1 MSPQPE
7 QDTSDLEEP
16 LLPQEGLDSE
26 DVSMNDGLV
35 REQDDKDII
44 IDLSCCCWARHP
56 RRTFRMNHNVFFN
69 LLLSVLYGMSD
80 SLWSGTVFAAYLK
93 RLSNG
98 YNTPVGD
105 VEAINGLAVLFSAL
119 PVGIYC

>member
-35 REQDDKDII
+35 REHTRNTKGT
-44 IDLSCCCWARHP
+44 P
-56 RRTFRMNHNVFFN
+56 R
-69 LLLSVLYGMSD
+69 
-80 SLWSGTVFAAYLK
+80 
-93 RLSNG
+93 
-98 YNTPVGD
+98 
-105 VEAINGLAVLFSAL
+105 
-119 PVGIYC
+119 